1 MLCGFG
7 DILICTHVMWWTL
20 KEMAVIWM
28 AVNGEEVLE
37 EIESND
43 AGGGGGGDR

>member
-1 MLCGFG
+1 MYR
-7 DILICTHVMWWTL
+7 TME
-20 KEMAVIWM
+20 EMAVIWM